1 MVVDIYAL
9 LGVCKECEKF
19 KITKR
24 EKFVASY
31 NVPDMQSPFVN
42 IYNDDGEKTN
52 IVLLSTAMN
61 RSAMETYKKYKDKL
75 LFLGITSY
83 LEFPGVISNPFDVFN
98 DPKHETWNFD
108 YSNEMKGW
116 LYSFR
121 NPEMYIKGNKPKI
134 LLSESD
140 FADHSIIKPDPS
152 VDKIYDFIYICP
164 KTNKDSDNCDVDW
177 TSYNKNWQ
185 GTLEFLEIMC
195 REFGLRGLLVGRKN
209 CELPNIC
216 NNMMKTTHFLKWKTL
231 LKRYKQSRF
240 LFVPNIYDA
249 SPRVITEALCSDIP
263 IFVNNNIL
271 GGWKYVTP
279 ETGMGFSN
287 VDDFSF
293 KLHNFLNEMRNYSP
307 RKHFIENYGILNSGR
322 VLLEFIK
329 TNYTGMTNVSRFNKY
344 LTIRFPKPNF
354 SYSEDSGDTNII
366 DDVENVI
373 KKGGKYILDI

>member
-9 LGVCKECEKF
+9 LDVCRECEKF
-19 KITKR
+19 KKVKKEQFIS
-24 EKFVASY
+24 SY
-31 NVPDMQSPFVN
+31 DVPDMESPFVN
-42 IYNDDGEKTN
+42 VYNDDGEKTN

-83 LEFPGVISNPFDVFN
+83 LEFPGVISNPFDVFS

-108 YSNEMKGW
+108 YSNEMNGW

-121 NPEMYIKGNKPKI
+121 NPEEYITGNKPKI

-140 FADHSIIKPDPS
+140 FADHSIIKPDTS

-164 KTNKDSDNCDVDW
+164 KTNKDSDNCPSDW
-177 TSYNKNWQ
+177 TSYNKNWK

-195 REFGLRGLLVGRKN
+195 KDFGLKGLLVGRKN
-209 CELPNIC
+209 CKLPNVC
-216 NNMMKTTHFLKWKTL
+216 NNMMETTHFLKWKSL

-279 ETGMGFSN
+279 ETGLSFSN
-287 VDDFSF
+287 IDDFSF
-293 KLHNFLNEMRNYSP
+293 KLHNFLNDMRNYTP
-307 RKHFIENYGILNSGR
+307 RKHFIENYGIINSGKEF
-322 VLLEFIK
+322 LDFIK
-329 TNYTGMTNVSRFNKY
+329 KNYTGMTNVSRFNTY
-344 LTIRFPKPNF
+344 LTIRFPKPKFQYN
-354 SYSEDSGDTNII
+354 EGNDSSSTANKIKQ
-366 DDVENVI
+366 DV
-373 KKGGKYILDI
+373 KKVEKYILNI